1 MLDALVDGHARDV
14 RAGDAA
20 SRAVVRARWTRG
32 RARGTP
38 TAHVDLA
45 ATRGERAMT
54 DAILAVVERERTVV
68 TTRDATR
75 DATATTTGRGRRSG
89 AFGYKPDAEA
99 NATVVLDCASKI
111 RRAYGEKALIR
122 VVRALR
128 RHRNVCLVV
137 TLGVGTATARETCEA
152 EASCVATCEPAEGD
166 DDGSRARLDVEIR
179 RACGRRRRE
188 RERVIIRD
196 DDSLEFAPCEAESVE
211 DAVARALRVG
221 DDDAE
226 TRAARRL
233 QAVVPFNLGVS
244 LTAEEREAKRN
255 VKLSYEHQ
263 GVRGVEAYDTG
274 DFLAYLPP
282 DAGGRGV
289 ALGVAKPG
297 RGHIYYERD
306 AADEDLDDDDL
317 HVDTDDELE
326 EDY

>member
-1 MLDALVDGHARDV
+1 M
-14 RAGDAA
+14 
-20 SRAVVRARWTRG
+20 RARWTRA
-32 RARGTP
+32 RAREAT
-38 TAHVDLA
+38 TAVVDVDLA
-45 ATRGERAMT
+45 ATRGERAT
-54 DAILAVVERERTVV
+54 TAAILAAVERASASA

-75 DATATTTGRGRRSG
+75 DAAATTTGRARRSG
-89 AFGYKPDAEA
+89 TFGHAPSAEA
-99 NATVVLDCASKI
+99 RATVVLDCASKV
-111 RRAYGEKALIR
+111 RRAYGERALIR

-128 RHRNVCLVV
+128 RHAGVCLVV
-137 TLGVGTATARETCEA
+137 TLGIGRETACATCEA
-152 EASCVATCEPAEGD
+152 EASCVATCAPAEGD
-166 DDGSRARLDVEIR
+166 EDGSRARLDVEIR

-188 RERVIIRD
+188 RERVIIND
-196 DDSLEFAPCEAESVE
+196 DDSLDFAPCEAESVE

-282 DAGGRGV
+282 DAGGRGD